1 MRMRGRVSKTSP
13 STKIQRRQTSPIMR
27 PSMQERILEKARAQA
42 RRKKDTNVEQSTRQH
57 TEAVQDG
64 DNVMAETPYTGP
76 SRDDAWAL
84 LCEYTQSESLRKH
97 ALAVEAAVMG
107 YVEAE
112 QVDRLLWSVTALLHD
127 FDYERWPSPEDHPMK
142 GSEILAERGYPE
154 AMRTA
159 IMGHATYSG
168 VPRASRLA
176 KTLFAC
182 DELAGFIVAVA
193 LVRPSK
199 KLADVKVQSIK
210 KKLKDKA
217 FARQVSRE
225 DIRQGV
231 EELGVELDAHIGTVL
246 QGMQA
251 AAESLGL

>member
-13 STKIQRRQTSPIMR
+13 STKIQRRHTSPIMR
-27 PSMQERILEKARAQA
+27 PSMQERIVEKVLARA
-42 RRKKDTNVEQSTRQH
+42 RRKEDTNVEHDNRQQ
-57 TEAVQDG
+57 TETVQDG
-64 DNVMAETPYTGP
+64 DTVMTERPYTGP

-84 LCEYTQSESLRKH
+84 LCEYTQGESLRKH
-97 ALAVEAAVMG
+97 ALAVEAAVLG
-107 YVEAE
+107 YTEAE
-112 QVDRLLWSVTALLHD
+112 PADRMLWSVTAVLHD

-142 GSEILAERGYPE
+142 GSAILAERGYPE

-159 IMGHATYSG
+159 ILGHATYSG
-168 VPRASRLA
+168 VARDSRLA
-176 KTLFAC
+176 KVLFAC

-199 KLADVKVQSIK
+199 KLADVTVKSIK
-210 KKLKDKA
+210 KKLKDKG

-231 EELGVELDAHIGTVL
+231 EELGEEPDAHIGTVL